1 MIDLHTHIL
10 PGVDDGAEDLVE
22 ALQMAEEAVKGG
34 VTVVAAT
41 PHFFQLPDWG
51 KSKHWQLISKQSWTA
66 LGLG

>member
-41 PHFFQLPDWG
+41 QTFQLPDWG
-51 KSKHWQLISKQSWTA
+51 KTKHPADLRRVGP